1 MIQRYRATSSQR
13 RTSSSFIDAYA
24 HGDFDP
30 SLPPSRAP
38 PPPPFLKSSDR
49 AFSPSENSEDTSNGY
64 PRAIFR
70 PLENYLA
77 NSLHDCTCLNASFA
91 PSRPG
96 PPARSHSEGNKL
108 RTYTS
113 RSESVDDTNIPL
125 FDLDA
130 KTLLL
135 GDVAENGMWWTGGRM
150 DRHRSQQNESRAPVS
165 PDGDRERVNPRLLRI
180 HWGEVEEWYHAVLS
194 CGSDWRRN
202 WQRLKE
208 LDSTAADELWEALRY
223 FEPEIENEIIE
234 ARHHVQR
241 ALMRDIESLLR
252 RPGRPIKLPE
262 DCRFLPILLANPLL
276 PQHSAGP
283 PASPSLLPPPRHT
296 RQLSGS
302 PRRSP
307 THHVRGSSVP
317 LTEATLGSTS
327 IPNNHF
333 GLVKKILGLLSNLPG
348 ECHQIIVS
356 WFCRLSAGHFRK
368 LVDLV
373 GGFVTHRLSRTSG
386 RQRSQSHDPT
396 NGLIPDISG
405 PGAGTSAHLHAALGI
420 SGPAKSKDT
429 AEKSIAY
436 ADDWQVK
443 AAAKVMSLLY
453 SANNSGILRRQ
464 NIIAGATEV
473 ARMGSHRQLLP
484 VSDFYNTL
492 LDYANLIADFEN
504 WESRRGKFSFC
515 QYPMF
520 LSIWAKIHIMEYDAR
535 RQMESQ
541 ARAAFFNSI
550 LNRKAESQ
558 YLVLKVRRDCLVDD
572 SLKAVSEVVGSG
584 QEDIKKGLRIEFTG
598 EEGVDAGG
606 YVTTPKSQI
615 ENGLKLTKGTGFVK
629 NGFSC
634 LCGRFLTPNT
644 V

>member
-1 MIQRYRATSSQR
+1 MIQRHRASTGQR
-13 RTSSSFIDAYA
+13 RTSSSSIDASP
-24 HGDFDP
+24 HREFDP

-49 AFSPSENSEDTSNGY
+49 AFSRLENQEDPLNGHY
-64 PRAIFR
+64 RGIFR

-77 NSLHDCTCLNASFA
+77 TSLHDCTCLNASFA
-91 PSRPG
+91 PSKPG

-108 RTYTS
+108 RTSTS
-113 RSESVDDTNIPL
+113 RSESVDDPNFPL

-150 DRHRSQQNESRAPVS
+150 DRHRSQQSESKAPMS
-165 PDGDRERVNPRLLRI
+165 PDGDRGRVNPRLLRI
-180 HWGEVEEWYHAVLS
+180 HWGEVEEWYHSVLS
-194 CGSDWRRN
+194 CGSNWKRN
-202 WQRLKE
+202 WQRLKGLE
-208 LDSTAADELWEALRY
+208 NTADDELWETLRY
-223 FEPEIENEIIE
+223 FEPEIENDIVE
-234 ARHHVQR
+234 ARYHTQR
-241 ALMRDIESLLR
+241 ALMKDVESLLR
-252 RPGRPIKLPE
+252 RPGRPIKHPE

-276 PQHSAGP
+276 SQHSSGP
-283 PASPSLLPPPRHT
+283 PASPSLLPPRHT

-307 THHVRGSSVP
+307 TNHVRGNSIP
-317 LTEATLGSTS
+317 LTEATSAPTST
-327 IPNNHF
+327 PVNHY
-333 GLVKKILGLLSNLPG
+333 GLVKKILGLLANLPS
-348 ECHQIIVS
+348 ECHQIIVG

-420 SGPAKSKDT
+420 TGLAKSKDA

-453 SANNSGILRRQ
+453 NANNSGVLRRQ
-464 NIIAGATEV
+464 NIIAGMTEV
-473 ARMGSHRQLLP
+473 SRIGSHRQLLP
-484 VSDFYNTL
+484 ISDFYNTL

-584 QEDIKKGLRIEFTG
+584 QEDIKKGLRIEFSG

-606 YVTTPKSQI
+606 YVAIREPPIGNES
-615 ENGLKLTKGTGFVK
+615 KLTMGIGFVK

-634 LCGRFLTPNT
+634 SCGRSLTLNM

>member
-1 MIQRYRATSSQR
+1 MIHRHKASNSQNY
-13 RTSSSFIDAYA
+13 TPSNLNDVSHD
-24 HGDFDP
+24 GKFDP
-30 SLPPSRAP
+30 ALPPSRAP
-38 PPPPFLKSSDR
+38 PPPPFLRSSDR
-49 AFSPSENSEDTSNGY
+49 AFSPSQDSEGLSIEQ
-64 PRAIFR
+64 PKAIFR

-77 NSLHDCTCLNASFA
+77 SSLHDCTCLNASFA

-108 RTYTS
+108 RTCAT
-113 RSESVDDTNIPL
+113 RSEVLDDPNVPL

-135 GDVAENGMWWTGGRM
+135 GDFAENGMWWTGGRM
-150 DRHRSQQNESRAPVS
+150 DRHRSQQNEGKPLMS
-165 PDGDRERVNPRLLRI
+165 PDGDKGRVHPRLLRV
-180 HWGEVEEWYHAVLS
+180 HWGEVEDWYHVVLS
-194 CGSDWRRN
+194 CGSSWRRN
-202 WQRLKE
+202 LQRLK
-208 LDSTAADELWEALRY
+208 DSEYPTDTEFWEYLQY
-223 FEPEIENEIIE
+223 VEPQIESDIAE
-234 ARHHVQR
+234 ARHHTQR
-241 ALMRDIESLLR
+241 VFLKDVENLLK
-252 RPGRPIKLPE
+252 RPGRPVKLPE

-276 PQHSAGP
+276 LPQHSSAPPISPAQLP
-283 PASPSLLPPPRHT
+283 PAGHT

-307 THHVRGSSVP
+307 THHTRGKSIP
-317 LTEATLGSTS
+317 LTEASAAAATNAAT
-327 IPNNHF
+327 HHY
-333 GLVKKILGLLSNLPG
+333 GLVKKILGLIANLPS
-348 ECHQIIVS
+348 ECHQNIVA

-386 RQRSQSHDPT
+386 RKRSQSHDPT

-420 SGPAKSKDT
+420 TGSAKSKD
-429 AEKSIAY
+429 AADKSVIY
-436 ADDWQVK
+436 ADDWQVR

-453 SANNSGILRRQ
+453 TANNSGVLRRQ
-464 NIIAGATEV
+464 SASTGTAEHTKPGN
-473 ARMGSHRQLLP
+473 HRQLLP

-492 LDYANLIADFEN
+492 LDYANLIADFET

-535 RQMESQ
+535 RQMESK

-550 LNRKAESQ
+550 LNRKAENQ
-558 YLVLKVRRDCLVDD
+558 YLVLKVRRDCLVED
-572 SLKAVSEVVGSG
+572 SLKAVSEVMGTG

-606 YVTTPKSQI
+606 YVLARK
-615 ENGLKLTKGTGFVK
+615 
-629 NGFSC
+629 
-634 LCGRFLTPNT
+634 
-644 V
+644 

>member
-1 MIQRYRATSSQR
+1 MDP
-13 RTSSSFIDAYA
+13 SFR
-24 HGDFDP
+24 GGFDP

-49 AFSPSENSEDTSNGY
+49 AFSPSENQEDSLNGQ
-64 PRAIFR
+64 PKAIFR

-96 PPARSHSEGNKL
+96 PPTRSHSEGNKL
-108 RTYTS
+108 RTCTI
-113 RSESVDDTNIPL
+113 RSESIDDPNVPL

-150 DRHRSQQNESRAPVS
+150 DRHRSQQTETKAPVS
-165 PDGDRERVNPRLLRI
+165 PDGDQVRVNPRLLRV
-180 HWGEVEEWYHAVLS
+180 HWGEVEEWYHTVLS
-194 CGSDWRRN
+194 CGTNWRRN
-202 WQRLKE
+202 WQKMRSSE
-208 LDSTAADELWEALRY
+208 TPADEELWETLQY
-223 FEPEIENEIIE
+223 FEPEIENDIAE
-234 ARHHVQR
+234 ARHHTQR
-241 ALMRDIESLLR
+241 ALMKDVESLLR
-252 RPGRPIKLPE
+252 RPGKPIKLPE

-276 PQHSAGP
+276 PQHSSGRP
-283 PASPSLLPPPRHT
+283 SSPTLLPPPRHA

-307 THHVRGSSVP
+307 TSHARGNSVP
-317 LTEATLGSTS
+317 LTEATSASSS
-327 IPNNHF
+327 ISNNHY
-333 GLVKKILGLLSNLPG
+333 GLVKKILGLISNLPS
-348 ECHQIIVS
+348 ECHQVITG

-420 SGPAKSKDT
+420 SRPAKSKDA

-443 AAAKVMSLLY
+443 SAAKVMSLLY
-453 SANNSGILRRQ
+453 AANNSGILRRQ
-464 NIIAGATEV
+464 NSIAGATEV

-484 VSDFYNTL
+484 VSDFYNSL
-492 LDYANLIADFEN
+492 LDYCNLIADFEN

-520 LSIWAKIHIMEYDAR
+520 LSIWAKIRIMEYDAR

-606 YVTTPKSQI
+606 YVANQDS
-615 ENGLKLTKGTGFVK
+615 
-629 NGFSC
+629 
-634 LCGRFLTPNT
+634 
-644 V
+644 